1 MAERMTTREM
11 IDKYTASKTNMKTP
25 EKFITMIDR
34 KELFEY
40 EEEIGK
46 QLIEMNADEIMYFLK
61 NKIVSKSGRRA
72 PFSTVY
78 VVSTLEN
85 KAA

>member
-1 MAERMTTREM
+1 MAEHMTTREM
-11 IDKYTASKTNMKTP
+11 IDKYAASKTNMKTP

-46 QLIEMNADEIMYFLK
+46 QLIEFAKQLLEMLGV
-61 NKIVSKSGRRA
+61 KI
-72 PFSTVY
+72 
-78 VVSTLEN
+78 
-85 KAA
+85 